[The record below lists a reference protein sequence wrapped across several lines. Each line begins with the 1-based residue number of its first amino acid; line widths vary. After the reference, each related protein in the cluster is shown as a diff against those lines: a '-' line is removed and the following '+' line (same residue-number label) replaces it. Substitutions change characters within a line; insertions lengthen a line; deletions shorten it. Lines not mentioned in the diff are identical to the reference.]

1 MEREIVQ
8 DLRRR
13 RKAIRERWEAFL
25 RLERVA
31 SPLANPDTLV
41 FGLDR
46 SLSEIFSALLHP
58 EGVEPGPGPIGEDEC
73 ACGRQPLRA
82 YYRAGEQAVLEALV
96 LAQAERAPHPE
107 ERDREFAEVKAVV
120 SAIAWRDLE
129 AFARVCQLTSPTSAG
144 SGAGHGATGGGL
156 GDPGRG
162 DRSKRPK
169 IERNG

>member
-1 MEREIVQ
+1 MKPGREPAILRSRMEREIVQ

-46 SLSEIFSALLHP
+46 SLGEIFSALLHP
-58 EGVEPGPGPIGEDEC
+58 EGVEPGPAIGDEEC
-73 ACGRQPLRA
+73 ACGRHPLRA

-96 LAQAERAPHPE
+96 LAQAERAPSPA

-120 SAIAWRDLE
+120 SSIARRDLE
-129 AFARVCQLTSPTSAG
+129 AFARVCQLTPPAPPRK
-144 SGAGHGATGGGL
+144 A
-156 GDPGRG
+156 
-162 DRSKRPK
+162 
-169 IERNG
+169 